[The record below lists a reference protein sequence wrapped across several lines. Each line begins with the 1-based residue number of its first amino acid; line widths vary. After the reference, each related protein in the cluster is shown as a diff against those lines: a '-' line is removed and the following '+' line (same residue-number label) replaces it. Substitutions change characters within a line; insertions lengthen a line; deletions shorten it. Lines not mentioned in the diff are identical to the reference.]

1 MEPTMKT
8 LLPLLGA
15 LAMTGA
21 GCIHHTETVYRDV
34 ERTKVAFENDLAG
47 KMFYEALSKAP
58 HHRGERESKT
68 DVSIPIVFSHT
79 TETVT
84 GENYAFNQAVRD
96 CDTNQDGVITETEA
110 RIFAERR

>member
-1 MEPTMKT
+1 MKIT
-8 LLPLLGA
+8 LHLLGA
-15 LAMTGA
+15 AAVLAT

-34 ERTKVAFENDLAG
+34 SRVKVEFENDAAG
-47 KMFYEALSKAP
+47 RMFYEALSKTP

-68 DVSIPIVFSHT
+68 DISIPIVFSHT

-84 GENYAFNQAVRD
+84 GENYEFNKAVKD

-110 RIFAERR
+110 RIFAESR